1 MSAQAGIA
9 TEQTTVTTMNTSNTA
24 FRKALDGVIT
34 ARTREAARQVARYN
48 EFQLIGALTKR
59 PN

>member
-1 MSAQAGIA
+1 VKAV
-9 TEQTTVTTMNTSNTA
+9 TPEHQTSEVTIMNTSNTD

-34 ARTREAARQVARYN
+34 ARNREATRQILRSN
-48 EFQLIGALTKR
+48 EFQLIGAFTKR